1 MKKKSN
7 LFLLFFMLLLLIL
20 IIVLNN
26 NYFYIITVKTMP
38 EETVVFENR
47 ISPGQKIGLA
57 YVHSVA
63 QTPVWE
69 FFGIDKSGNLILL
82 ETHFYDHGAGLP
94 YAAFGEEL
102 FVSEDHMF
110 KIKNMNKEI
119 DLPLYYR
126 IYQDRGNILQFKNHE
141 IRLSDTIG
149 NALLAIDVYRFNVF
163 EYSVKYIM
171 NLGGIELGEQY

>member
-1 MKKKSN
+1 MKKKLN
-7 LFLLFFMLLLLIL
+7 LFLLFFVLTLFMFL
-20 IIVLNN
+20 IVLNN
-26 NYFYIITVKTMP
+26 NYFHIITVKTVP

-69 FFGIDKSGNLILL
+69 FLGVDRNGNLILI

-94 YAAFGEEL
+94 YTAFGEEL

-110 KIKNMNKEI
+110 KIKNMNRKI

-126 IYQDRGNILQFKNHE
+126 IYQDRGNILQFENHE

-149 NALLAIDVYRFNVF
+149 DALLAIDVYRLNVF
-163 EYSVKYIM
+163 KYSVRYIM
-171 NLGGIELGEQY
+171 NLGGIEIDGQY